1 LPESIA
7 IRRYATFDAEPRRRR
22 LTILH
27 AELGTLVDAIQLDA
41 AHCVV
46 VPVIVFVERSVR
58 AEVLGF
64 VVQRFARRRIGWHA
78 WQRQPRFHIGE
89 SVTIQDRLSVRIAER
104 PNR

>member
-7 IRRYATFDAEPRRRR
+7 IRRYATFDAEPVRR
-22 LTILH
+22 LTILD

-46 VPVIVFVERSVR
+46 LPVIVFVEGSVR

-78 WQRQPRFHIGE
+78 WQRQPRFHVGE
-89 SVTIQDRLSVRIAER
+89 PDAVKDGLGLRIAER
-104 PNR
+104 PDR